1 MSSILKALKKLEDDK
16 ATRRP
21 DELRIDA
28 EILRPDIHPKFT
40 STGVILTYLLLLAGG
55 SGATYMYMK
64 HGKAPEPGS
73 SKSPVISSRQSQANV
88 SDASNIKTEQPPA
101 AVVIV
106 PANQNKTKK
115 KETPEPHQPPMSI
128 RTAPETGIKTPAKL
142 LVAPKPVDVTKAP
155 QAKPPRPST
164 TDFKSMPAIRVNG
177 IAFQDRSADS
187 MAIINGVP
195 VTNGSVIDG
204 VKIEEIN
211 KNKVIFSY
219 NGERFEIQLG
229 QSNR

>member
-16 ATRRP
+16 ATRRS

-64 HGKAPEPGS
+64 HGKAPEPGI
-73 SKSPVISSRQSQANV
+73 SKSPVISRQSQPTV

-128 RTAPETGIKTPAKL
+128 RTAPEAVITKPVRL

-155 QAKPPRPST
+155 QAKPPRPSA

>member
-16 ATRRP
+16 ATRQP

-64 HGKAPEPGS
+64 HGKAPEQGI
-73 SKSPVISSRQSQANV
+73 SKSPVISRQSQPTV

-115 KETPEPHQPPMSI
+115 QETPEPHQPPLSI
-128 RTAPETGIKTPAKL
+128 RTAPETGIKTPARL
-142 LVAPKPVDVTKAP
+142 LVAPKPVEVTKAT
-155 QAKPPRPST
+155 QAKSPRPLA
-164 TDFKSMPAIRVNG
+164 TDVKSMPAIRVNG